1 MSGRKGNVLGNAA
14 KAASTAGSLKTPL
27 LSKGVLSPLSELGFF
42 ATLRALAHEQVQQR
56 TRNDEGDAC
65 PEKPRQREP

>member
-1 MSGRKGNVLGNAA
+1 MLDNAA
-14 KAASTAGSLKTPL
+14 KAASAAGSLKTPL
-27 LSKGVLSPLSELGFF
+27 LSKGVLSSLPDLVIS

>member
-1 MSGRKGNVLGNAA
+1 MLDNAA
-14 KAASTAGSLKTPL
+14 KAASTAGNLKTPL

-42 ATLRALAHEQVQQR
+42 VAFRALAHEQVQQR
-56 TRNDEGDAC
+56 TRNDEGNTC